1 MTTNGSGNVS
11 FTKMV
16 PKITGEPHFTATA
29 TDPNGNT
36 SEFSPALGELLN
48 ISTREKVLTGNSVL
62 IGGFIVTGDVNKPVL
77 VRALGPTLIQ
87 FGVTGVLADPTLEL
101 HDSTGALL
109 TSNDNWKD
117 SQQVPSPQPGKRRPM
132 IPSRPF
138 SGRSRP
144 ATTLPSC
151 VGRIIPPE

>member
-62 IGGFIVTGDVNKPVL
+62 IGGFIVT
-77 VRALGPTLIQ
+77 A
-87 FGVTGVLADPTLEL
+87 
-101 HDSTGALL
+101 
-109 TSNDNWKD
+109 TSINQSWCARWD
-117 SQQVPSPQPGKRRPM
+117 
-132 IPSRPF
+132 
-138 SGRSRP
+138 
-144 ATTLPSC
+144 LPLSNS
-151 VGRIIPPE
+151 E